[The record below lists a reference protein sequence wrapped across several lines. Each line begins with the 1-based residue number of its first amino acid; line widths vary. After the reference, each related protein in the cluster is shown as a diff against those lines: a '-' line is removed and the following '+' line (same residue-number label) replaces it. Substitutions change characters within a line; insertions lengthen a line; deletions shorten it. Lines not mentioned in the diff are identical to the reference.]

1 MKKTTVLFALT
12 ALVFLNNSCRKI
24 EVDDTGNNNNNNNGG
39 GGGGGTENT
48 ILSGKISSDRTLT
61 AANVYT
67 LRGLVYVTDGATL
80 TIEPGTKI
88 VGEKN
93 TRGALI
99 VTRGCKL
106 IANGTA
112 DKPIVFTSDQAS
124 PVRGD
129 WAGIVLLGR
138 ARTNASYNGTPGL
151 GEAEGG
157 INDGDGHGLFGGT
170 DDNDNSGSLKY
181 VRIEYAGYAYLPD
194 KELNGLSMYALG
206 KGTTISYVEVSYA
219 NDDSFEWFGG
229 IVNCDHLIAYKG
241 LDDEQDSDNGFSGS
255 VQFVIC
261 QRDSTVADVSGS
273 NGWESD
279 NDANGVA
286 VIIPSGQTKVQPQ
299 TSAVWSNVT
308 MIGPR
313 ATTSNVGN
321 SLFRN
326 GAQIR
331 RNSAISLFNSVMM
344 GWPTGLL
351 IDASTGTPTDA
362 NITGT
367 PAVPNQGINLFVQ
380 NFTIAGCAT
389 PLKYSASSTAPTGWD
404 LAAVTAWFNTAA
416 YSNSILTN
424 SSDVK
429 LADPFNEAG
438 NPDYTPQSGSPLLN
452 SASFSHPKLAGFSQV
467 SYRGAVG
474 PSGTDA
480 TWWKG
485 WTKFGL

>member
-1 MKKTTVLFALT
+1 MKRTILLT
-12 ALVFLNNSCRKI
+12 ALAGAIFLNNGCRKI
-24 EVDDTGNNNNNNNGG
+24 EVDGNTNTG
-39 GGGGGTENT
+39 GGGGGTSENT
-48 ILSGKISSDRTLT
+48 ILSGKINADRTLH

-112 DKPIVFTSDQAS
+112 ALPIVFTSDQPS
-124 PVRGD
+124 PQRGD

-157 INDGDGHGLFGGT
+157 INNGNGDGLFGGT
-170 DDNDNSGSLKY
+170 DDNDNSGILKY

-206 KGTTISYVEVSYA
+206 KGTTISYVEVSWA
-219 NDDSFEWFGG
+219 NDDSFENFGG
-229 IVNCDHLIAYKG
+229 TVNMDHIIAYKG
-241 LDDEQDSDNGFSGS
+241 LDDELDTDNGYSGN
-255 VQFVIC
+255 VQFAIC
-261 QRDSTVADVSGS
+261 QRDSSVADVSGS

-279 NDANGVA
+279 NDANGSA
-286 VIIPSGQTKVQPQ
+286 VIIPPGQTAVQPQ
-299 TSAVWSNVT
+299 TKATYSNIT

-321 SLFRN
+321 SLFKN
-326 GAQIR
+326 AAQIR
-331 RNSAISLFNSVMM
+331 RNSSISIFNSVMM
-344 GWPTGLL
+344 GWPVGLF
-351 IDASTGTPTDA
+351 IDATTGVPTDV
-362 NITGT
+362 NITNV
-367 PAVPNQGINLFVQ
+367 PATANQGINLLFQ
-380 NFTIAGCAT
+380 NNIIAGCAT
-389 PLKYSASSTAPTGWD
+389 PLKYSASTTAPTGWTQTD
-404 LAAVTAWFNTAA
+404 LTNWVNNASNN
-416 YSNSILTN
+416 NSILPN
-424 SSDVK
+424 CSDVM
-429 LADPFNEAG
+429 LTSAFNETG
-438 NPDYTPQSGSPLLN
+438 TPDYTPLAGSPLLTG
-452 SASFSHPKLAGFSQV
+452 SSFTSTRLTGFQSV

-474 PSGTDA
+474 PGDV
-480 TWWKG
+480 WWKN
-485 WTKFGL
+485 WTRF

>member
-1 MKKTTVLFALT
+1 MKKTILVSAL
-12 ALVFLNNSCRKI
+12 AGFIILNNSCRKI
-24 EVDDTGNNNNNNNGG
+24 EVDGTGTTPPPPGP
-39 GGGGGTENT
+39 TENT
-48 ILSGKISSDRTLT
+48 ILSGKLNTDRTLK
-61 AANVYT
+61 ASSVYT

-112 DKPIVFTSDQAS
+112 ASPIVFTSDQAS
-124 PVRGD
+124 PIRGD

-138 ARTNASYNGTPGL
+138 ARANASYNGTPGL

-157 INDGDGHGLFGGT
+157 INNGNGDGLYGGT

-194 KELNGLSMYALG
+194 KELNGLSLYAIG
-206 KGTTISYVEVSYA
+206 RATTISYVEVSYA
-219 NDDSFEWFGG
+219 NDDSYENFGG
-229 IVNCDHLIAYKG
+229 TVNMDHLIVYKG
-241 LDDEQDSDNGFSGS
+241 LDDELDTDNGYSGN
-255 VQFVIC
+255 VQFAIC
-261 QRDSTVADVSGS
+261 QRDSSVADVSGS

-279 NDANGVA
+279 NDANGIA
-286 VIIPSGQTKVQPQ
+286 VVIPSGQTAVQPQ
-299 TSAVWSNVT
+299 TKAVYSNIT

-313 ATTSNVGN
+313 ATISNIGN

-331 RNSAISLFNSVMM
+331 RNSSISIFNSVMM
-344 GWPTGLL
+344 GWPVGLY
-351 IDASTGTPTDA
+351 IDATTGTPTDV
-362 NITGT
+362 NITGNPPT
-367 PAVPNQGINLFVQ
+367 PNQGINLFIQ
-380 NFTIAGCAT
+380 NFIIAGCAT
-389 PLKYSASSTAPTGWD
+389 PLKYGPSTTAPTGWTLTD
-404 LAAVTAWFNTAA
+404 LTNWYNTPG
-416 YSNSILTN
+416 YNNSILTN

-429 LADPFNEAG
+429 LTDPFNETG
-438 NPDYTPQSGSPLLN
+438 SPDYTPMTGSPLLTG
-452 SASFSHPKLAGFSQV
+452 ASFSQSRLSSFTAV
-467 SYRGAVG
+467 TYRGAVG
-474 PSGTDA
+474 PGD

-485 WTKFGL
+485 WTKF

>member
-1 MKKTTVLFALT
+1 MKKTILLT
-12 ALVFLNNSCRKI
+12 ALTGFIIFNNGCRKI
-24 EVDDTGNNNNNNNGG
+24 EVDGTGDNTG

-48 ILSGKISSDRTLT
+48 VLSGKINSDRTLH

-67 LRGLVYVTDGATL
+67 LRGLVYITDGATL

-112 DKPIVFTSDQAS
+112 DKPIVFTSDQS
-124 PVRGD
+124 NPVRGD

-206 KGTTISYVEVSYA
+206 SGTTISYVEVSFA
-219 NDDSFEWFGG
+219 NDDSFENFGG
-229 IVNCDHLIAYKG
+229 TVNMDHIIAYKG
-241 LDDEQDSDNGFSGS
+241 LDDELDTDNGFSGR
-255 VQFVIC
+255 VQFAIC
-261 QRDSTVADVSGS
+261 QRDSSVADVSGS

-286 VIIPSGQTKVQPQ
+286 VIIPAGQTAAQPQ
-299 TSAVWSNVT
+299 TKAVYSNIT

-313 ATTSNVGN
+313 AASNNVGN

-331 RNSAISLFNSVMM
+331 RNSAISIFNSVMM

-362 NITGT
+362 NITGS
-367 PAVPNQGINLFVQ
+367 PVIPNQAINLFVQ
-380 NFTIAGCAT
+380 NFVIAGCAT
-389 PLKYSASSTAPTGWD
+389 PLKYSPSTTAPTGWD
-404 LAAVTAWFNTAA
+404 LTALTTWFNTAA
-416 YSNSILTN
+416 YNNSILPN
-424 SSDVK
+424 SADVK
-429 LADPFNEAG
+429 LTDPFNEAG
-438 NPDYTPQSGSPLLN
+438 NPDYTPMAGSPLLTG
-452 SASFSHPKLAGFSQV
+452 ATFSQARLASGFTQV
-467 SYRGAVG
+467 AYRGAVG
-474 PSGTDA
+474 PGD

-485 WTKFGL
+485 WTKF

>member
-1 MKKTTVLFALT
+1 MKKTILFA
-12 ALVFLNNSCRKI
+12 ALVGLAFLNNSCRKI
-24 EVDDTGNNNNNNNGG
+24 EVDGTTTTTTPGV
-39 GGGGGTENT
+39 TENT
-48 ILSGKISSDRTLT
+48 ILSGRISTDKTLK

-67 LRGLVYVTDGATL
+67 LRGIVYITDGATL

-99 VTRGCKL
+99 ITRGCKL
-106 IANGTA
+106 IASGTS
-112 DKPIVFTSDQAS
+112 DKPIVFTSDQATAQ
-124 PVRGD
+124 RGD

-138 ARTNASYNGTPGL
+138 ARTNSSYNGTPGL

-157 INDGDGHGLFGGT
+157 INNGNGDGLYGGT
-170 DDNDNSGSLKY
+170 DDADNSGILKY

-206 KGTTISYVEVSYA
+206 SGTTISYVEVSYA
-219 NDDSFEWFGG
+219 NDDSFENFGG
-229 IVNCDHLIAYKG
+229 TVNMDHIIAYKG
-241 LDDEQDSDNGFSGS
+241 LDDELDTDNGFSGK
-255 VQFVIC
+255 VQFAIC
-261 QRDSTVADVSGS
+261 QRDSSVADVSGS

-279 NDANGVA
+279 NDPNGIA
-286 VIIPSGQTKVQPQ
+286 VIIPSGQTAVQPQ
-299 TSAVWSNVT
+299 TKATYSNIT

-313 ATTSNVGN
+313 AATNNIGN

-331 RNSAISLFNSVMM
+331 RNSAISIFNSVIM

-367 PAVPNQGINLFVQ
+367 PAIPNQGINLFFQ
-380 NFTIAGCAT
+380 NNIIAGCAT
-389 PLKYSASSTAPTGWD
+389 PLKYTASSTAPTGWTATD
-404 LAAVTAWFNTAA
+404 LTNWFNTAA
-416 YSNSILTN
+416 YNNSILTN

-429 LADPFNEAG
+429 LADAFNASG
-438 NPDYTPQSGSPLLN
+438 SPDYTPQTGSPLLTG
-452 SASFSHPKLAGFSQV
+452 ASFAQAKVASGFTSV

-474 PSGTDA
+474 PGD

-485 WTKFGL
+485 WTKF

>member
-1 MKKTTVLFALT
+1 MKKTIFLT
-12 ALVFLNNSCRKI
+12 AIAGFFLISNGCRKI
-24 EVDDTGNNNNNNNGG
+24 EVDGTTTVVTNPSGT
-39 GGGGGTENT
+39 TENT
-48 ILSGKISSDRTLT
+48 ILSGRITADRTLH
-61 AANVYT
+61 AAYTYT
-67 LRGLVYVTDGATL
+67 LRDLVYLTGGATL

-99 VTRGCKL
+99 VTRGAKL

-112 DKPIVFTSDQAS
+112 TQPIVFTSDQTT
-124 PVRGD
+124 PQRGD

-157 INDGDGHGLFGGT
+157 INNGDGLGLFGGT

-181 VRIEYAGYAYLPD
+181 VRIEYAGYAFLPD
-194 KELNGLSMYALG
+194 KELNGLSMYAIG
-206 KGTTISYVEVSYA
+206 KATTLQYIQVSYA

-229 IVNCDHLIAYKG
+229 NVNADHLIAYKG
-241 LDDEQDSDNGFSGS
+241 LDDEQDNDNGYSGK

-279 NDANGVA
+279 NDANGIA
-286 VIIPSGQTKVQPQ
+286 VVIPTGQTAVQPQ
-299 TSAVWSNVT
+299 TSGVWSNVT

-313 ATTSNVGN
+313 ATTTNVGN

-331 RNSAISLFNSVMM
+331 RNSSMSIFNSVML
-344 GWPTGLL
+344 GWPTGLF
-351 IDASTGTPTDA
+351 IDASTGTPTDI

-367 PAVPNQGINLFVQ
+367 PSTPNQGVNLNFQ
-380 NFTIAGCAT
+380 NSIIAGCAT
-389 PLKYSASSTAPTGWD
+389 PLKYQASTTAPTGFTITD
-404 LAAVTAWFNTAA
+404 LTNWFNTAA
-416 YSNSILTN
+416 YNNSILPN

-429 LADPFNEAG
+429 LTDAFNATG
-438 NPDYTPQSGSPLLN
+438 NPDYTPMAGSPLLTG
-452 SASFSHPKLAGFSQV
+452 ATFTHAKLTGFTPV
-467 SYRGAVG
+467 SYKGAVG
-474 PSGTDA
+474 PGD

-485 WTKFGL
+485 WTKF